1 MRKQIKV
8 EFDGGDCMNELY
20 IGSLVMYFKTNKT
33 TYDEA
38 YAELEA
44 ACDKV
49 GIELCGGRNG
59 ELRNENGEAI
69 D

>member
-1 MRKQIKV
+1 
-8 EFDGGDCMNELY
+8 MNELY

>member
-1 MRKQIKV
+1 
-8 EFDGGDCMNELY
+8 MNEIYISDLY
-20 IGSLVMYFKTNKT
+20 LYFKTDKT

-59 ELRNENGEAI
+59 ELRNENGEHI